1 MSPELKEAC
10 VNDAPAAW
18 YTPFL
23 YHEIEGEVPPL
34 AMLAVKETEQE
45 RKTVVDEIAAIE
57 IDGVTGA
64 DTAKGGYEATPLPQF
79 M

>member
-23 YHEIEGEVPPL
+23 YHEIDGELPPL
-34 AMLAVKETEQE
+34 VMLAVKDTAQVLY
-45 RKTVVDEIAAIE
+45 TVVEVVALIE
-57 IDGVTGA
+57 MVGVTGA
-64 DTAKGGYEATPLPQF
+64 DTAKGG
-79 M
+79 